1 MVTAMKSNVNR
12 QLDEAKIKAMT
23 GGEPITARHLYK
35 NFAEFKPRFKLWLV
49 ANDRPRVRATDDA
62 IWRRIRVIPM
72 NVQLAPDEI
81 DPDLPL
87 KLKAEWPGILSW
99 AIRGCLKWQEEGL
112 GEPASVK
119 EASAGWR
126 EAVDHVRRF
135 VMEMLVIGCSLDNV
149 IPAGELHG
157 AFEQW
162 CARHG
167 EQSMST
173 VALKAKLV
181 ETFDLAHART
191 KHGSEWR
198 GVRWKS

>member
-1 MVTAMKSNVNR
+1 MESNVNR

-49 ANDRPRVRATDDA
+49 RQRSPARAGDRRRHLAANSGHPDERPARAGRNRSRPAAQAQGGMAGHSVLLHRSRFAETLLLPLQA
-62 IWRRIRVIPM
+62 
-72 NVQLAPDEI
+72 APDG
-81 DPDLPL
+81 P
-87 KLKAEWPGILSW
+87 
-99 AIRGCLKWQEEGL
+99 
-112 GEPASVK
+112 
-119 EASAGWR
+119 ASAGWR

-181 ETFDLAHART
+181 ETFDLTHART

>member
-1 MVTAMKSNVNR
+1 M
-12 QLDEAKIKAMT
+12 
-23 GGEPITARHLYK
+23 
-35 NFAEFKPRFKLWLV
+35 
-49 ANDRPRVRATDDA
+49 
-62 IWRRIRVIPM
+62 
-72 NVQLAPDEI
+72 
-81 DPDLPL
+81 
-87 KLKAEWPGILSW
+87 
-99 AIRGCLKWQEEGL
+99 
-112 GEPASVK
+112 
-119 EASAGWR
+119 
-126 EAVDHVRRF
+126 RRF

-181 ETFDLAHART
+181 ETFDLTHART